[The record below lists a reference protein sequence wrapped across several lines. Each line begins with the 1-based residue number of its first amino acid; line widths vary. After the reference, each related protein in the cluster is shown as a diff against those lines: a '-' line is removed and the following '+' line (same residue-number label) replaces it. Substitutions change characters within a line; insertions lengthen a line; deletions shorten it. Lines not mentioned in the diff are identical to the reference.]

1 MRGGPTVPDL
11 TLFDAGLV
19 VILIISGLLAF
30 VRGFIQEVL
39 SIGAW
44 IGAIVATIFGLPH
57 VRPFSREFI
66 SNTMLADVAAGAAI
80 FLVTLVI
87 LWILT
92 RMLSNQV
99 RGSALNA
106 LDRSLGFVFG
116 LLRGAVLVCLL
127 FVGVEWLVK
136 PDQQPD
142 WLRNARS
149 LPLVMWGADQLLSL
163 VPTDTQEA
171 AAGAAGAAGDEARK
185 VLETHRMLRDIM
197 SPEPKGPPSEN
208 ERGVDGY
215 SPKERRDMER
225 LIESGR

>member
-1 MRGGPTVPDL
+1 MVPDL

>member
-1 MRGGPTVPDL
+1 M
-11 TLFDAGLV
+11 FDVGLV
-19 VILIISGLLAF
+19 AVLIISGVLAF

-57 VRPFSREFI
+57 VKPIAREFI
-66 SNTMLADVAAGAAI
+66 PHTLLADVVAGGAI
-80 FLVTLVI
+80 FLVTLVFLSI
-87 LWILT
+87 FT
-92 RMLSNQV
+92 NMLSSRV
-99 RGSALNA
+99 KGSALNA

-127 FVGVEWLVK
+127 FIGVQWLVK

-142 WLRNARS
+142 WVRNARS
-149 LPLVMWGADQLLSL
+149 LPLVVWGADQLRAL
-163 VPTDTQEA
+163 VPSNAQDA

-197 SPEPKGPPSEN
+197 SPEPKGPPSET

-215 SPKERRDMER
+215 TPKERRDMER

>member
-1 MRGGPTVPDL
+1 M
-11 TLFDAGLV
+11 FDVGLV
-19 VILIISGLLAF
+19 AVLIISGVLAF

-44 IGAIVATIFGLPH
+44 IGAIVATIFALPH
-57 VRPFSREFI
+57 VKPIAREFI
-66 SNTMLADVAAGAAI
+66 PHTLLADVVAGGAV
-80 FLVTLVI
+80 FLVTLVFLSI
-87 LWILT
+87 FT
-92 RMLSNQV
+92 NMLSSRV
-99 RGSALNA
+99 KGSALNA

-127 FVGVEWLVK
+127 FIGVQWLVK

-142 WLRNARS
+142 WVRNARS
-149 LPLVMWGADQLLSL
+149 LPLVVWGADQLRAL
-163 VPTDTQEA
+163 VPSNAQDA

-197 SPEPKGPPSEN
+197 SPEPKGPPSET

-215 SPKERRDMER
+215 TPKERRDMER

>member
-1 MRGGPTVPDL
+1 MYDV
-11 TLFDAGLV
+11 GLV

-30 VRGFIQEVL
+30 VRGFIREVL

-44 IGAIVATIFGLPH
+44 IGAIIATIFALPYAK
-57 VRPFSREFI
+57 PFVREFI
-66 SNTMLADVAAGAAI
+66 SHTMLADAVAGGAI

-92 RMLSNQV
+92 QMISNRV
-99 RGSALNA
+99 KGSALNA

-116 LLRGAVLVCLL
+116 LVRGAVLVCLL
-127 FVGVEWLVK
+127 FIGVEWLVK
-136 PDQQPD
+136 PEQQPD

-149 LPLVMWGADQLLSL
+149 LPLVVWGADQIRSL
-163 VPTDTQEA
+163 VPSDAQQA
-171 AAGAAGAAGDEARK
+171 ATGAAGAAGDRARK
-185 VLETHRMLRDIM
+185 ALETHRMLRDIM
-197 SPEPKGPPSEN
+197 SPEPKGPPSET

-215 SPKERRDMER
+215 TPKERRDMER

>member
-1 MRGGPTVPDL
+1 MPDL
-11 TLFDAGLV
+11 TLFDVGLV
-19 VILIISGLLAF
+19 IVLIISGLLAF

-44 IGAIVATIFGLPH
+44 IGAIVATIFGLPY
-57 VRPFSREFI
+57 VKPFAREFI
-66 SNTMLADVAAGAAI
+66 ANTLLADIAAGGAI

-87 LWILT
+87 LWMLT
-92 RMLSNQV
+92 RMISNSV

-116 LLRGAVLVCLL
+116 LARGAVLVCLL
-127 FVGVEWLVK
+127 FIGVQWLVK

-149 LPLVMWGADQLLSL
+149 LPLVVWGADQLRSM
-163 VPTDTQEA
+163 VPADTQEA
-171 AAGAAGAAGDEARK
+171 AAGAAGAAEDEARK

-197 SPEPKGPPSEN
+197 SSEPKGPPSET
-208 ERGVDGY
+208 EPGVDGY
-215 SPKERRDMER
+215 TPKERRDMER

>member
-1 MRGGPTVPDL
+1 M
-11 TLFDAGLV
+11 FDVGLV
-19 VILIISGLLAF
+19 AVLIISGVLAF

-57 VRPFSREFI
+57 VKPIAREFI
-66 SNTMLADVAAGAAI
+66 PNTLLADVVAGGAI
-80 FLVTLVI
+80 FLVTLVFLSI
-87 LWILT
+87 FT
-92 RMLSNQV
+92 NMLSSRV
-99 RGSALNA
+99 KGSALNA

-127 FVGVEWLVK
+127 FIGVQWLVK

-149 LPLVMWGADQLLSL
+149 LPLVVWGADQLRAL
-163 VPTDTQEA
+163 VPSNAQDA
-171 AAGAAGAAGDEARK
+171 AADAAGAAGDEARK

-197 SPEPKGPPSEN
+197 SPEPKGPPSET

-215 SPKERRDMER
+215 TPKERRDMER

>member
-1 MRGGPTVPDL
+1 M
-11 TLFDAGLV
+11 FDVGLV
-19 VILIISGLLAF
+19 AVLIISGVLAF

-44 IGAIVATIFGLPH
+44 IGAIVATIFALPH
-57 VRPFSREFI
+57 VKPIAREFI
-66 SNTMLADVAAGAAI
+66 PHALLADVVAGGAV
-80 FLVTLVI
+80 FLVTLVFLSI
-87 LWILT
+87 FT
-92 RMLSNQV
+92 NMLSSRV
-99 RGSALNA
+99 KGSALNA

-127 FVGVEWLVK
+127 FIGVQWLVK

-149 LPLVMWGADQLLSL
+149 LPLVVWGADQLRAL
-163 VPTDTQEA
+163 VPSNAQDA

-197 SPEPKGPPSEN
+197 SPEPKGPPSET

-215 SPKERRDMER
+215 TPKERRDMER

>member
-1 MRGGPTVPDL
+1 MPDL
-11 TLFDAGLV
+11 TLFDVGLV
-19 VILIISGLLAF
+19 IVLILSGLLAF

-44 IGAIVATIFGLPH
+44 IGAILATIFGLPY
-57 VRPFSREFI
+57 VKPFAREFI
-66 SNTMLADVAAGAAI
+66 SPTMLADVAAGGAI

-92 RMLSNQV
+92 RMISNSV
-99 RGSALNA
+99 KGSALNA

-116 LLRGAVLVCLL
+116 LVRGAVLVCLL
-127 FVGVEWLVK
+127 FIGVEWLVK
-136 PDQQPD
+136 PEQQPD

-149 LPLVMWGADQLLSL
+149 LPLVVWGADQIRAI
-163 VPTDTQEA
+163 VPSDAQEA
-171 AAGAAGAAGDEARK
+171 AAGAAGAAETKARK
-185 VLETHRMLRDIM
+185 ALETHRMLRDIM
-197 SPEPKGPPSEN
+197 SPEPQRPPSET

-215 SPKERRDMER
+215 TPKERRDMER

>member
-1 MRGGPTVPDL
+1 MPDL
-11 TLFDAGLV
+11 TMFDVGLV
-19 VILIISGLLAF
+19 IVLIISGLLAF

-44 IGAIVATIFGLPH
+44 IGAIAATIFGLPY
-57 VRPFSREFI
+57 VKPFTREFI
-66 SNTMLADVAAGAAI
+66 SHTMLADVAAGGAI

-92 RMLSNQV
+92 RMIANTV
-99 RGSALNA
+99 KGSALNA

-116 LLRGAVLVCLL
+116 LVRGAVLVCLL

-136 PDQQPD
+136 PEQQPD

-149 LPLVMWGADQLLSL
+149 LPLVVWGADQLRSL
-163 VPTDTQEA
+163 VPADTQEA
-171 AAGAAGAAGDEARK
+171 AADAAGAAEGEARK

-197 SPEPKGPPSEN
+197 SPEPKGPPSET
-208 ERGVDGY
+208 EPGVDGY
-215 SPKERRDMER
+215 TPKERRDMER

>member
-1 MRGGPTVPDL
+1 M
-11 TLFDAGLV
+11 FDVGLV
-19 VILIISGLLAF
+19 AVLIISGVLAF

-57 VRPFSREFI
+57 VKPIAREFI
-66 SNTMLADVAAGAAI
+66 PHTLLADVVAGGAI
-80 FLVTLVI
+80 FLVTLVFLSI
-87 LWILT
+87 FT
-92 RMLSNQV
+92 NMLSSRV
-99 RGSALNA
+99 KGSALNA

-127 FVGVEWLVK
+127 FIGVQWLVK

-149 LPLVMWGADQLLSL
+149 LPLVVWGADQLRAL
-163 VPTDTQEA
+163 VPSNAQDA

-197 SPEPKGPPSEN
+197 SPEPKGPPSET

-215 SPKERRDMER
+215 TPKERRDMER

>member
-1 MRGGPTVPDL
+1 MPDL
-11 TLFDAGLV
+11 TIFDIGLV
-19 VILIISGLLAF
+19 IVLIISGVLAF

-44 IGAIVATIFGLPH
+44 VGAVIATIFGLPY
-57 VRPFSREFI
+57 VKPFTREFI
-66 SNTMLADVAAGAAI
+66 SHTLLADVVGGGAI

-92 RMLSNQV
+92 RMLSNSV
-99 RGSALNA
+99 KDSALNA
-106 LDRSLGFVFG
+106 LDRSLGFAFG
-116 LLRGAVLVCLL
+116 LVRGGVLVCLL
-127 FVGVEWLVK
+127 FIGVEWLMK
-136 PDQQPD
+136 PEQQPD

-149 LPLVMWGADQLLSL
+149 LPLVVWGADHLRAL
-163 VPTDTQEA
+163 VPSDAQHA
-171 AAGAAGAAGDEARK
+171 AAGAADAAGDEARK

-197 SPEPKGPPSEN
+197 SPEPKGPPSET

-215 SPKERRDMER
+215 TPKERQDMER

>member
-1 MRGGPTVPDL
+1 M
-11 TLFDAGLV
+11 FDVGLV
-19 VILIISGLLAF
+19 IVLIISGLLAF

-44 IGAIVATIFGLPH
+44 IGAIAATIFGLPY
-57 VRPFSREFI
+57 VKPFTREFI
-66 SNTMLADVAAGAAI
+66 SHTMLADVAAGGAI

-92 RMLSNQV
+92 RMIANSV
-99 RGSALNA
+99 KGSALNA

-116 LLRGAVLVCLL
+116 LVRGAVLVCLL
-127 FVGVEWLVK
+127 FIGVQWLVK
-136 PDQQPD
+136 PEQQPD

-149 LPLVMWGADQLLSL
+149 LPLVVWGADQLRSL
-163 VPTDTQEA
+163 VPTDAQEA
-171 AAGAAGAAGDEARK
+171 AAGAAGAAEDEARK

-197 SPEPKGPPSEN
+197 SPEPKGPPSET
-208 ERGVDGY
+208 EPGVDGY
-215 SPKERRDMER
+215 TPKERRDMER

>member
-1 MRGGPTVPDL
+1 MPDL
-11 TLFDAGLV
+11 TMFDVGLV

-44 IGAIVATIFGLPH
+44 IGAIIATIFGLPY
-57 VRPFSREFI
+57 VKPFAREFI
-66 SNTMLADVAAGAAI
+66 SHTMLADAVAGGAI

-92 RMLSNQV
+92 QMISNRV
-99 RGSALNA
+99 KGSALNA

-116 LLRGAVLVCLL
+116 LVRGAVLVCLL
-127 FVGVEWLVK
+127 FIGVEWLVK
-136 PDQQPD
+136 PEQQPD

-149 LPLVMWGADQLLSL
+149 LPLVVWGSDQLRSL
-163 VPTDTQEA
+163 VPTDAQEA
-171 AAGAAGAAGDEARK
+171 AAGAADVAGDKARK

-197 SPEPKGPPSEN
+197 SPEPKGPPSETD
-208 ERGVDGY
+208 RGVDGY
-215 SPKERRDMER
+215 TPKERRDMER